1 MMQGLAQFIM
11 KSRVSGM
18 LFMLLATLVPL
29 FVWFANAALALWTL
43 RRGPREGLIVGG
55 GALAGYVAFE
65 VLLTGNLLG
74 ASLLAVG
81 LWAPVFFAAMV
92 LRRTVSLQQSVNTI
106 TLAGVVVLGTT
117 LAAFDATD
125 LAWTAVFGIET
136 GELTGEVQRELARF
150 FAMLPVGLALSVWIN
165 SVLGLLLARHWQALL
180 YNPGGFRREFHQFR
194 VGTVMAVVATVVW
207 LVSFVVASPAV
218 SYLSMVL
225 GTGLVLQSLALVHA
239 YSYAK
244 RWGWFVPTLAYILLP
259 LVWPLFIAIGVL
271 DSIMNYR
278 KSLPTS
284 EPSDASR
291 GE

>member
-1 MMQGLAQFIM
+1 MLGGLAQFVM

-43 RRGPREGLIVGG
+43 RSGPRNGLIVGG

-81 LWAPVFFAAMV
+81 LWAPVFLAALV
-92 LRRTVSLQQSVNTI
+92 LRSTVSLQQAINVI
-106 TLAGVVVLGTT
+106 TMAAVVVLGIT
-117 LAAFDATD
+117 LALFDAGD
-125 LAWTAVFGIET
+125 LAWTAVFGIDT
-136 GELTGEVQRELARF
+136 SQLSGDAQTELGRF

-165 SVLGLLLARHWQALL
+165 SVIGLLLARHWQALL

-194 VGTVMAVVATVVW
+194 VGTVMTVVAALVW
-207 LVSFVVASPAV
+207 AASFVAGPPAV

-225 GTGLVLQSLALVHA
+225 GAGLVLQAFALVHA

-244 RWGWFVPTLAYILLP
+244 GWGWFVPAIAYILLP
-259 LVWPLFIAIGVL
+259 LAWPLFIALGIL
-271 DSIMNYR
+271 DSVMNYR
-278 KSLPTS
+278 KSLPAPDES
-284 EPSDASR
+284 EPPR